1 MDEISKDEFERM
13 KKLADARKRQ
23 LDRQNQ
29 FQKDNYKRV
38 SVLIRKEIFEELKK
52 VYPDISMN
60 GYINGLIEKDLQ
72 SKKPLDFGEC
82 PF

>member
-29 FQKDNYKRV
+29 FQKDNYKRI
-38 SVLIRKEIFEELKK
+38 SVLIRKDVFEELKK
-52 VYPDISMN
+52 VYPNVSMN
-60 GYINGLIEKDLQ
+60 GYINELINNDLKTKA
-72 SKKPLDFGEC
+72 SSCANNLDV
-82 PF
+82 